1 MANILLLERRSAMR
15 KALIAQIAAQDGWFV
30 FSARSA
36 EEATSLT
43 QSGPIDLVLCDL
55 CSVGDRCA
63 DFIAEASP
71 LPVIVTSERDELDG
85 LIDALEAGAANYIP
99 SHLREARLIG
109 AIRAALSSALETSKR
124 TRLLGGMEYSHSRF
138 SIPTD
143 LSMLAAAADR
153 LQASL
158 EMFGLC
164 DDSQTMHVRI
174 ALDEALANA
183 FYHGNLGVSSD
194 LKETGVGDFE
204 QLARHRLQE
213 SPYCDRRIT
222 IEEHLTREQARF
234 VICDE
239 GKGFDVGQLPDPTD
253 HSRLTLSSGRGIAM
267 MRHFLDEIHFNETGN
282 EVTLVKRCTVKPTT
296 LSTPADASATQQPVA
311 ADNAADSRL
320 HECV

>member
-15 KALIAQIAAQDGWFV
+15 KALIAQIAAQEGWFV

-36 EEATSLT
+36 EEAASLT

-55 CSVGDRCA
+55 SSVGDRCA
-63 DFIAEASP
+63 EFIAEASP

-99 SHLREARLIG
+99 GHLREARLIG
-109 AIRAALSSALETSKR
+109 AIKAALSSALETSKR
-124 TRLLGGMEYSHSRF
+124 TRLLGGMEYSHCRF

-164 DDSQTMHVRI
+164 DDHQTMYVRI

-204 QLARHRLQE
+204 QLVQLRLQQ

-234 VICDE
+234 VIRDE
-239 GKGFDVGQLPDPTD
+239 GQGFNLEEVPDPTD
-253 HSRLTLSSGRGIAM
+253 HSRLTRSSGRGIAM
-267 MRHFLDEIHFNETGN
+267 MRHFLDEVHFNETGN
-282 EVTLVKRCTVKPTT
+282 EVTLVKRCTAKPASP
-296 LSTPADASATQQPVA
+296 STPANASATQETA
-311 ADNAADSRL
+311 ANDNAADVHV

>member
-1 MANILLLERRSAMR
+1 MANILLLERRSATR
-15 KALIAQIAAQDGWFV
+15 KALITQIAAQDGWFV

-36 EEATSLT
+36 EEARSLT
-43 QSGPIDLVLCDL
+43 QSGPIDLILSDL
-55 CSVGDRCA
+55 CSMGDRCA
-63 DFIAEASP
+63 EFLEQTAP
-71 LPVIVTSERDELDG
+71 LPVIVTSDRDQLDG
-85 LIDALEAGAANYIP
+85 LIDALEAGAVNYIP
-99 SHLREARLIG
+99 GHLREARLIG

-138 SIPTD
+138 SIPAD

-164 DDSQTMHVRI
+164 DQSQNMHIRI

-183 FYHGNLGVSSD
+183 FYHGNLDVSSD
-194 LKETGVGDFE
+194 LKETGGGDFE
-204 QLARHRLQE
+204 QLARIRLQE

-234 VICDE
+234 VIRDE
-239 GKGFDVGQLPDPTD
+239 GNGFDVNQLPDPTD

-267 MRHFLDEIHFNETGN
+267 MRHFLDDVVFNETGN
-282 EVTLVKRCTVKPTT
+282 QVTLVKRCTTNPAPSRTN
-296 LSTPADASATQQPVA
+296 ADASEIHDPGRVPETSGARV
-311 ADNAADSRL
+311 
-320 HECV
+320 